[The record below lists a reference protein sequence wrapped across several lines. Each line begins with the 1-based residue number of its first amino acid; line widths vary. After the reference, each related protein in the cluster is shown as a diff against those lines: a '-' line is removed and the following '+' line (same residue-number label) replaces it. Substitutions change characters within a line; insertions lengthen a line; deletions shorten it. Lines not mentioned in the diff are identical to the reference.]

1 VSQLQRLLGM
11 VPAAG
16 RQGKPWLQTEL
27 ASRVGKP
34 GPNRVGRP
42 DGQRRRLDLP
52 ERLLQMNVQDGPTA
66 GCVTGPP
73 VARKKTSAL
82 IGNEP
87 AASAALPAPAADAAA
102 GPPGL
107 PPFGLHE
114 AAALLEAG
122 RLDVAAGLALA
133 ALDRRAGTGDAEA
146 AAAAAVLRAQQA
158 ALAGLPPLHGAPRR
172 LPHVN
177 ERGAAAFT
185 ELLALLRL
193 QEGQLVELHAA
204 LAELT

>member
-1 VSQLQRLLGM
+1 M
-11 VPAAG
+11 
-16 RQGKPWLQTEL
+16 
-27 ASRVGKP
+27 
-34 GPNRVGRP
+34 
-42 DGQRRRLDLP
+42 
-52 ERLLQMNVQDGPTA
+52 
-66 GCVTGPP
+66 
-73 VARKKTSAL
+73 ARKKTSTAREA
-82 IGNEP
+82 EP
-87 AASAALPAPAADAAA
+87 APAALPVAAADAAA
-102 GPPGL
+102 GPPGP

-122 RLDVAAGLALA
+122 RLDVAAGLAMA

-158 ALAGLPPLHGAPRR
+158 ALAGLPPLHAAPRR
-172 LPHVN
+172 LPRVN

-193 QEGQLVELHAA
+193 QEGQLAELQAA

>member
-1 VSQLQRLLGM
+1 
-11 VPAAG
+11 
-16 RQGKPWLQTEL
+16 
-27 ASRVGKP
+27 
-34 GPNRVGRP
+34 
-42 DGQRRRLDLP
+42 
-52 ERLLQMNVQDGPTA
+52 
-66 GCVTGPP
+66 
-73 VARKKTSAL
+73 VARKKISAP
-82 IGNEP
+82 IEDEP
-87 AASAALPAPAADAAA
+87 APPAALPAPAPDAAA
-102 GPPGL
+102 EAPGP

-146 AAAAAVLRAQQA
+146 AAAAAVLRAQQE

-172 LPHVN
+172 LPHIN

-193 QEGQLVELHAA
+193 QEGQLAELQAA